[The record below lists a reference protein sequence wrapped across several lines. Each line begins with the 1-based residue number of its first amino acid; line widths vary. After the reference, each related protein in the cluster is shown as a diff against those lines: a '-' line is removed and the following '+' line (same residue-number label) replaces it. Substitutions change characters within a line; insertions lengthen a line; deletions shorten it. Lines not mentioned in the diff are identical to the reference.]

1 MSARFSRPW
10 PAVITFTSVASNP
23 MSRRFVAT
31 WFVRSPSASSS
42 RSRAIIATA
51 SVTCAS

>member
-10 PAVITFTSVASNP
+10 PAVIAFPSVVSTSR
-23 MSRRFVAT
+23 SRRFVAT

-42 RSRAIIATA
+42 RSRAIIAA
-51 SVTCAS
+51 VSVTCAS